1 MPSNKVR
8 TRFAPSPT
16 GYMHV
21 GNLRPALYP
30 YLMEKHEGGTFI
42 LRIED
47 TDQGRYVEGAV
58 DVIYNTLRETGLLWD
73 EGPDVG
79 GPVGPY
85 VQSERMGMFKQYA
98 EQLVAEGKAYYCFC
112 TEERLEAL
120 RAEQRANVEMTHY
133 DGCCRDLP
141 KEEVEKRLAAG
152 EPYVI
157 RQKIPR
163 EGVTGFD
170 DVVYG
175 HIEVN
180 NSEMDDQ
187 ILIKTD
193 GMPTYNF
200 ANVVD
205 DHLMGITHVIRGSE
219 YLSSTPKYNLL
230 YQAFG
235 WEIPTYIHCPP
246 VMKDAQ
252 NKLSKR
258 NGDASYQDLVA
269 KGYLTEA
276 ILNYICLLGWS
287 PKGEYAEQ
295 LVAEGKAYYCFCT
308 EERLEALHAE
318 QRAHGEMTHYDGC
331 CRDLPR
337 EEVEKRLAAG
347 EPYVIRQKIPREG
360 VTGFDDMVYGHI
372 EVNNSEMDDQILIKT
387 DGMPTYNFANVVDDH
402 LMGITHVIRGSE
414 YLSSTPKYNLLYQA
428 FGWNIPNYIHCPP
441 VMKDAQNKLSKRNGD
456 ASYQDLVAKGYLT
469 EAILNYICL
478 LGWSPKGEYA
488 EQEIFSLAD
497 LVKIWTPDGISKS
510 PAIFDPLKLRA
521 INAEYIRRLSPEEF
535 LAKAEPWIDSAV
547 HTPINK
553 KLLCANLQ
561 PRCEVLGEIP
571 EQLDFFDAM
580 PEYDVS
586 LYANKKQKT
595 TPESA
600 KEALEAL
607 LPVLSDEALD
617 FNDRDTV
624 FDACKAKAEE
634 LGKKNGW
641 LLYPLGIALSG
652 KQRTPGGGT
661 DLACMMGRE
670 TTLERVKAA
679 IEKLNG

>member
-21 GNLRPALYP
+21 GNLRTALYT
-30 YLMEKHEGGTFI
+30 YLMAKHEDGTFI

-73 EGPDVG
+73 EGPDIG

-120 RAEQRANVEMTHY
+120 HAEQRANGEMTHY

-175 HIEVN
+175 HIEVE

-269 KGYLTEA
+269 KGYLSEA
-276 ILNYICLLGWS
+276 
-287 PKGEYAEQ
+287 
-295 LVAEGKAYYCFCT
+295 
-308 EERLEALHAE
+308 
-318 QRAHGEMTHYDGC
+318 
-331 CRDLPR
+331 
-337 EEVEKRLAAG
+337 
-347 EPYVIRQKIPREG
+347 
-360 VTGFDDMVYGHI
+360 
-372 EVNNSEMDDQILIKT
+372 
-387 DGMPTYNFANVVDDH
+387 
-402 LMGITHVIRGSE
+402 
-414 YLSSTPKYNLLYQA
+414 
-428 FGWNIPNYIHCPP
+428 
-441 VMKDAQNKLSKRNGD
+441 VM
-456 ASYQDLVAKGYLT
+456 
-469 EAILNYICL
+469 NYICL

-488 EQEIFSLAD
+488 EQEIFSLEE
-497 LVKIWTPDGISKS
+497 LIKIWSPDGISKS

-535 LAKAEPWIDSAV
+535 QKKAEPWIDQAV
-547 HTPINK
+547 HTPIDK

-580 PEYDVS
+580 PDYDVS
-586 LYANKKQKT
+586 LYTNKKQKT
-595 TPESA
+595 TPETA
-600 KEALEAL
+600 REALEAL
-607 LPVLSDEALD
+607 LPLLSDESLD
-617 FNDRDTV
+617 FSDRDTV
-624 FDACKAKAEE
+624 FNACKAKAEE

-670 TTLERVKAA
+670 TTLARVKAA

>member
-1 MPSNKVR
+1 MTVR

-21 GNLRPALYP
+21 GNLRTALYA
-30 YLMEKHEGGTFI
+30 YLKAKSEGGTFI

-47 TDQGRYVEGAV
+47 TDQVRQVEGAV
-58 DVIYNTLRETGLLWD
+58 DIIYNTLRQTGLLWD
-73 EGPDVG
+73 EGPDIG

-98 EQLVAEGKAYYCFC
+98 EQLVKTGQAYYCFC
-112 TEERLEAL
+112 TPERLEEM
-120 RAEQRANVEMTHY
+120 RQEQLAKGASATRY
-133 DGCCRDLP
+133 DGHCRDLP
-141 KEEVEKRLAAG
+141 PEEVQRLLDAG
-152 EPYVI
+152 TPYVI
-157 RQKIPR
+157 RQKMPR

-170 DVVYG
+170 DAVYG

-180 NSEMDDQ
+180 NSELEDQ

-235 WEIPTYIHCPP
+235 WDLPIYIHCPP

-269 KGYLTEA
+269 KGYLSEA
-276 ILNYICLLGWS
+276 
-287 PKGEYAEQ
+287 
-295 LVAEGKAYYCFCT
+295 
-308 EERLEALHAE
+308 
-318 QRAHGEMTHYDGC
+318 
-331 CRDLPR
+331 
-337 EEVEKRLAAG
+337 
-347 EPYVIRQKIPREG
+347 
-360 VTGFDDMVYGHI
+360 
-372 EVNNSEMDDQILIKT
+372 
-387 DGMPTYNFANVVDDH
+387 
-402 LMGITHVIRGSE
+402 
-414 YLSSTPKYNLLYQA
+414 
-428 FGWNIPNYIHCPP
+428 
-441 VMKDAQNKLSKRNGD
+441 VM
-456 ASYQDLVAKGYLT
+456 
-469 EAILNYICL
+469 NYICL

-488 EQEIFSLAD
+488 EQEIFSLEE
-497 LVKIWTPDGISKS
+497 LIKIWSPDGISKS

-535 LAKAEPWIDSAV
+535 QKKAEPWIDQAV
-547 HTPINK
+547 HTPIDK

-580 PEYDVS
+580 PDYDVS

-595 TPESA
+595 TPETA
-600 KEALEAL
+600 REALEAL
-607 LPVLSDEALD
+607 LPLLSDESLD
-617 FNDRDTV
+617 FSDRDTV
-624 FDACKAKAEE
+624 FNACKAKAEE

-670 TTLERVKAA
+670 TTLARVKAA

>member
-21 GNLRPALYP
+21 GNLRTALYT
-30 YLMEKHEGGTFI
+30 YLMAKHEGGTFI

-120 RAEQRANVEMTHY
+120 HAEQRANGEMTHY

-276 ILNYICLLGWS
+276 VLNYICLLGWS
-287 PKGEYAEQ
+287 P
-295 LVAEGKAYYCFCT
+295 
-308 EERLEALHAE
+308 R
-318 QRAHGEMTHYDGC
+318 
-331 CRDLPR
+331 
-337 EEVEKRLAAG
+337 
-347 EPYVIRQKIPREG
+347 
-360 VTGFDDMVYGHI
+360 
-372 EVNNSEMDDQILIKT
+372 
-387 DGMPTYNFANVVDDH
+387 
-402 LMGITHVIRGSE
+402 
-414 YLSSTPKYNLLYQA
+414 
-428 FGWNIPNYIHCPP
+428 
-441 VMKDAQNKLSKRNGD
+441 
-456 ASYQDLVAKGYLT
+456 
-469 EAILNYICL
+469 
-478 LGWSPKGEYA
+478 GEYA
-488 EQEIFSLAD
+488 EQEIFSLPE
-497 LVKIWTPDGISKS
+497 LVKIWSPDGISKS

-535 LAKAEPWIDSAV
+535 QKKAEPWIDSAV
-547 HTPINK
+547 HSPINK
-553 KLLCANLQ
+553 QLLCANLQ

-580 PEYDVS
+580 PDYDVS

-595 TPESA
+595 TPETA

-607 LPVLSDEALD
+607 LQAAVDPDAECDDREMNDWTGKTPLVCALEWGETEIAAMLLRAGANPDRRTAKGMSPFAVWIDQGCRVSDGMERFAPLMELFEQGGWHPDAPQTGKDERALMLACQHDDYELATWTLRRLLKQKVEVNARDAMGRTALMHLLGPHSAGPYQSEMLERLLEAGADPCAADNVGRTVLHYAAEGYTHAAARQAAELLFD
-617 FNDRDTV
+617 FGRPDVSSADN
-624 FDACKAKAEE
+624 E
-634 LGKKNGW
+634 G
-641 LLYPLGIALSG
+641 
-652 KQRTPGGGT
+652 RTPI
-661 DLACMMGRE
+661 DIAMRNNNESL
-670 TTLERVKAA
+670 VKFLL
-679 IEKLNG
+679 KHV